1 SIKSKAEGAHGET
14 HLGILQRVADQIA
27 GAVAAAFLH
36 SVVQREALEREVL
49 AEIGRVISS
58 SSEVQDAF
66 PAFAQQVHRLIPF
79 QRLSVSIL
87 SEDQTH
93 ARVAYYDGAEVSGLG
108 SPEFLSMRSTPGEL
122 VVQTRESVMLTLDRI
137 KELASKSSKT
147 KKLLDSGLTCMMAVP
162 LIVNDRIIGTL
173 NIGGRDD
180 ELNQAHL
187 ELGRRIG
194 AQIAGSIANALLY
207 EEIQAIARET
217 TMLAEIGRLFS
228 SATRLS
234 DIYEE
239 FACTIKRLVPF
250 DRLTVNLLDLNKKNV
265 YVAYHTGADVEGR
278 ERGAVVPL
286 SGLFAEEVIRS
297 RAVTVYNPTSLDEV
311 KKLYPGLAST
321 YAAGFRGII
330 GAPLIVNDNV
340 IGTLQMRSIAPN
352 AFDSRVQGF
361 VQSIAN
367 QVAGTIANA
376 QLYEEI
382 QITAGETAILADI
395 GRLFSS
401 ATQLSDIYD
410 EFAEKANFLVA
421 FDRITVNLLDADR
434 KQLTLA
440 YNSGMDI
447 EGREAGAVLPF
458 KGSFSEDVASNR
470 SVTVFLPTS
479 VEEVEQRFPNL
490 VSTYEA
496 GVRSFIGAPL
506 IVNDEVIGALQM
518 RSLSTNAFN
527 SRSQNLLQSIA
538 NQVAGTIA
546 NTQLYEERKQAE
558 AALRESEASYRRISE
573 ENAVIAEIGRVI
585 NSTLDIEAVYGRFAE
600 LVMPLVPFDRMIV
613 DFVDFETQTVAI
625 THVSGEGVPSRAIGD
640 VVPLSGTFASAVAES
655 QDSMIFHPA
664 FKIDVEE
671 RYPRLVPDYDVGIR
685 SFMAVSLV
693 VNDQVIGTLQLRSK
707 TENAY
712 TEQHRGFINSV
723 GAQISGAIANAQ
735 LYEEVQVTARET
747 KMLADIGRLFSSA
760 TQLSDIY
767 EEFAHMVSQLLPFD
781 RINVNVLDAEK
792 KNFTIAYHSGLHIDG
807 RERGTVLPL
816 QGTFAEAAVRTRALT
831 IFTPVEADEVHRRF
845 PALSTT
851 FDRGIR
857 TFMAVPLVVNDE
869 VIGTLQIW
877 SAGADA
883 FNERAQSLAQNIA
896 NQVAG
901 TIANTLLNE
910 EAQQAR
916 EVAENANSAKSEFLA
931 NMSHEIRTPM
941 NGVIGM
947 SDLLIDTDL
956 STEQV
961 EYVNGVRTSADSL
974 LGIIN
979 DILDF
984 SKIEARKLDV
994 EEISFDL
1001 REALSSNMS
1010 VLSERAR
1017 IKGLFLSHWV
1027 DPRVPE
1033 MVVGDALRIG
1043 QIMTNLVTNSIKF
1056 TQDGGVTVKVVVKAE
1071 SEADVTLAFS
1081 VRDTG
1086 IGISADKQ
1094 KHIFEAFSQGDG
1106 SVTRRFGGT
1115 GLGLAISSQLV
1126 HLMGGRIWVESEV
1139 KKGSAFHIELTLG
1152 KSPSEAIAVDP
1163 DRLTGK
1169 FVLLVAGEGRHTQ
1182 SVASMLSGW
1191 GMSATVAE
1199 DV

>member
-1 SIKSKAEGAHGET
+1 
-14 HLGILQRVADQIA
+14 
-27 GAVAAAFLH
+27 F
-36 SVVQREALEREVL
+36 
-49 AEIGRVISS
+49 
-58 SSEVQDAF
+58 
-66 PAFAQQVHRLIPF
+66 
-79 QRLSVSIL
+79 
-87 SEDQTH
+87 ED
-93 ARVAYYDGAEVSGLG
+93 G
-108 SPEFLSMRSTPGEL
+108 
-122 VVQTRESVMLTLDRI
+122 
-137 KELASKSSKT
+137 
-147 KKLLDSGLTCMMAVP
+147 
-162 LIVNDRIIGTL
+162 
-173 NIGGRDD
+173 
-180 ELNQAHL
+180 
-187 ELGRRIG
+187 
-194 AQIAGSIANALLY
+194 
-207 EEIQAIARET
+207 
-217 TMLAEIGRLFS
+217 
-228 SATRLS
+228 
-234 DIYEE
+234 
-239 FACTIKRLVPF
+239 
-250 DRLTVNLLDLNKKNV
+250 
-265 YVAYHTGADVEGR
+265 
-278 ERGAVVPL
+278 
-286 SGLFAEEVIRS
+286 IRS
-297 RAVTVYNPTSLDEV
+297 FIA
-311 KKLYPGLAST
+311 
-321 YAAGFRGII
+321 
-330 GAPLIVNDNV
+330 APLIVND
-340 IGTLQMRSIAPN
+340 
-352 AFDSRVQGF
+352 D
-361 VQSIAN
+361 
-367 QVAGTIANA
+367 
-376 QLYEEI
+376 
-382 QITAGETAILADI
+382 
-395 GRLFSS
+395 
-401 ATQLSDIYD
+401 
-410 EFAEKANFLVA
+410 
-421 FDRITVNLLDADR
+421 
-434 KQLTLA
+434 
-440 YNSGMDI
+440 
-447 EGREAGAVLPF
+447 
-458 KGSFSEDVASNR
+458 
-470 SVTVFLPTS
+470 
-479 VEEVEQRFPNL
+479 
-490 VSTYEA
+490 
-496 GVRSFIGAPL
+496 
-506 IVNDEVIGALQM
+506 VIGALQM

-792 KNFTIAYHSGLHIDG
+792 ENFTIAYHSGLHIDG

-1071 SEADVTLAFS
+1071 SEADVTLVFS

-1086 IGISADKQ
+1086 IGISADKHQ
-1094 KHIFEAFSQGDG
+1094 HIFEAFSQGDG

-1199 DV
+1199 DVKMAVAYLERANEDGTPFAMTILDRDLSDSDLAEFGTLLKGSEAISGTPVFCLSSEENVADLSAESAANEMAVVRKPVTEAGLRAAVVSAITGEAVPLPSVQPEPGGESKEASAGQSIESLHVLLAEDNDVNQFLAARVLEKQGHTLAVAKTGEEALALLDESTFDLVLMDVQMPTMDGLEATRLIRDREKENGGHLPIIAMTANAMKGDRESCLEAGMDEYVSKPLHPQELFDAMARALAGRPSASPPPMNEGGRSLDPNRTEVADSSNGPPAAVGNHAAAMDLNDALKRLGGKPKLFLELSGMFLERCPGYTRDLREALAGQDAEALASHAHSLKGVLGLFAADPAFELARRLETIGMSGDLTTAEPTLVELESELLRLNEAIQESQSTLGAEISS